1 MNSVFP
7 FSSRLLIRF
16 SSIPVSH
23 LQLSGG
29 PPLRRLACPCRAGRC
44 CYTSPVEYNH
54 YPAPFPPGLPS
65 LDSPSLIVQPSL
77 FFHYSVH
84 ASHLFRG
91 QWMPA
96 LKDAAGMTRIVRLR
110 QTMRPLPLDGMHAI
124 ELKSTVSQGLP
135 IAQRMCRGCNSS
147 GADGFLS
154 LSSRGSMAPQ
164 QNHQPARRPRKPF
177 NLLECGERFFVAFFY
192 GFRRGSVR

>member
-124 ELKSTVSQGLP
+124 ELKEHCVTRVANRTTNVPRLQLLGRRRLPFSFQPRLHGSTAEP
-135 IAQRMCRGCNSS
+135 PACKK
-147 GADGFLS
+147 ATKAF
-154 LSSRGSMAPQ
+154 
-164 QNHQPARRPRKPF
+164 QPA
-177 NLLECGERFFVAFFY
+177 
-192 GFRRGSVR
+192 